1 MKHTLFW
8 GLVMLGLICA
18 CTRLAE
24 PTSVSARVEALE
36 NQLVEMKPGFGE
48 IMGVVQ
54 QHHAKLYFSGH
65 QGNWELAQYQLDEIK
80 EGLEDLTKYYPTF
93 KEVKLPIKELIPTM
107 MTEPLNQVQVAIK
120 KKDRTGF
127 NTAFNGL
134 TKSCN
139 GCHQA
144 AEHGFVVIQT
154 PINQEFTNQK
164 FSP

>member
-1 MKHTLFW
+1 MKHILFL
-8 GLVMLGLICA
+8 GLVLLGLLVA

-24 PTSVSARVEALE
+24 PTNTSARIEALE
-36 NQLVEMKPGFGE
+36 KQLVEMKPGFGE
-48 IMGVVQ
+48 VMSVVQ
-54 QHHAKLYFSGH
+54 QHHAKLFFSGH

-93 KEVKLPIKELIPTM
+93 KDVKLPIKELIPTM
-107 MTEPLNQVQVAIK
+107 MTEPLNQVQAAIQ
-120 KKDRTGF
+120 KKDKKQF
-127 NTAFNGL
+127 NSAFNGL

-154 PINQEFTNQK
+154 PSNQEFTNQK